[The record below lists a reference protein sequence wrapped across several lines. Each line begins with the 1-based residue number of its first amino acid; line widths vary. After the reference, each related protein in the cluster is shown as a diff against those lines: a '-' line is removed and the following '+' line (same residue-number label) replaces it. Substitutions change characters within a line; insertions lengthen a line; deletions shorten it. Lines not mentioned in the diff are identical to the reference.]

1 MFTLYYLNKNLH
13 LGTIKV
19 ATLDAPVLIPEDL
32 VFCNFR
38 SGVKFIKEPHE
49 CIDFTD
55 TERLLIASEFSDMS
69 TLKDYDFR
77 RANTYLNASCS
88 LEQAQKDP
96 RECDCGCGCDDDD
109 DNTCSAVLSFEGGVT
124 YLEGSS
130 NIVPIPIGDYE
141 GFAVE
146 YRYGGGSWEST
157 DVVPSNAVYNF
168 DVSGF
173 DYGDIEFR
181 LAKDRV
187 CFSNE
192 MTYNYK
198 PYMLNVFIGGLACHN
213 GLQTVVSA
221 YLGNIYSLSPLEMG
235 SVVYDNESM
244 TNLLT
249 NCSILNGANN
259 LIYVLN
265 NMGVVID
272 VLDNGVP
279 CTRLLGEIEVSAVY
293 PNTVEIAYN
302 LADGSLETQT
312 WVANGTGEEVL
323 HTFSVGKQV
332 SEPSISVT
340 GAVWSE
346 NHWLSS

>member
-1 MFTLYYLNKNLH
+1 MKNRGEAMSNQILYHY
-13 LGTIKV
+13 T
-19 ATLDAPVLIPEDL
+19 
-32 VFCNFR
+32 
-38 SGVKFIKEPHE
+38 
-49 CIDFTD
+49 
-55 TERLLIASEFSDMS
+55 
-69 TLKDYDFR
+69 
-77 RANTYLNASCS
+77 
-88 LEQAQKDP
+88 
-96 RECDCGCGCDDDD
+96 
-109 DNTCSAVLSFEGGVT
+109 
-124 YLEGSS
+124 
-130 NIVPIPIGDYE
+130 
-141 GFAVE
+141 
-146 YRYGGGSWEST
+146 
-157 DVVPSNAVYNF
+157 
-168 DVSGF
+168 
-173 DYGDIEFR
+173 
-181 LAKDRV
+181 
-187 CFSNE
+187 
-192 MTYNYK
+192 
-198 PYMLNVFIGGLACHN
+198 PYMLNVFIGALACHN

-293 PNTVEIAYN
+293 PNTVEVSYQ
-302 LADGSLETQT
+302 LADGTYETQT
-312 WVANGTGEEVL
+312 WVANGTGEEVIY
-323 HTFSVGKQV
+323 TFSVGKQV